1 MEHNTRDPADAT
13 TQRPM
18 VIAEEL
24 RNARSKMNK
33 ETGLAPDS

>member
-18 VIAEEL
+18 VFAEEL
-24 RNARSKMNK
+24 GEEGNAEAAICHPIR
-33 ETGLAPDS
+33 